1 MHARFFFG
9 KRAFYELEQS
19 KHGQYLKLHLNTHII
34 KLLEG
39 QAQTI
44 IMLILVVIL
53 VIEKETQ
60 LVSLH

>member
-1 MHARFFFG
+1 MQDSFFE
-9 KRAFYELEQS
+9 KHAFYELKQS

>member
-1 MHARFFFG
+1 
-9 KRAFYELEQS
+9 
-19 KHGQYLKLHLNTHII
+19 
-34 KLLEG
+34 LEG

>member
-1 MHARFFFG
+1 V
-9 KRAFYELEQS
+9 FYELEQS
-19 KHGQYLKLHLNTHII
+19 KHGQYLKLHLKTHII